1 MVINVKSFDEFMELF
16 FTSDIFFIFLA
27 VCFIVLLVVLIYLIK
42 SQTKENYKEAQVL
55 NESTNENEEDPRS
68 LL

>member
-42 SQTKENYKEAQVL
+42 SQTKENYKGH
-55 NESTNENEEDPRS
+55 
-68 LL
+68 